1 MKIND
6 QEQTACVQEMLHQIP
21 QVNITDPPVV
31 EITLPLPPHPPRLVT
46 EYIVIY
52 IIIIYLYYISHTVF
66 PRLVTDYFLIYKVCM
81 LYVSCIHSLRM
92 LAASL
97 HPIHAQGIIRLA
109 FKLSGILIA
118 TDGSE
123 DGDSHC

>member
-1 MKIND
+1 
-6 QEQTACVQEMLHQIP
+6 MLHQIP

-66 PRLVTDYFLIYKVCM
+66 PRLVTDYIVIYIIIILYYIPHTIFPRLVTDYIVIYIIIIYLYYIIYHILYFL
-81 LYVSCIHSLRM
+81 
-92 LAASL
+92 
-97 HPIHAQGIIRLA
+97 
-109 FKLSGILIA
+109 
-118 TDGSE
+118 D
-123 DGDSHC
+123 